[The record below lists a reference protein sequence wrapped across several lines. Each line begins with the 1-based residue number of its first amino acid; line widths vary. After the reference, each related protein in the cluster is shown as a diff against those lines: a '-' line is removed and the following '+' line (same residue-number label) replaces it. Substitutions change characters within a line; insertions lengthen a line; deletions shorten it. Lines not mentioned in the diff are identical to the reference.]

1 MLSLNFQ
8 DVDSVQFGRPA
19 QLAGVVTVPGDKS
32 ISHRALLLA
41 ALADGTSE
49 IIGLSSGH
57 DVLATVRCLRQ
68 LGIDCENTD
77 TAKGVWR
84 VHGRPLAQWVSPTAP
99 LDCGNSGTT
108 MRLLCGVLAAAPR
121 LRATLTGDRSLL
133 QRPMLRVAQPLRT
146 LGAHIDLQANGS
158 APIVITGQQLAG
170 GYLEL
175 AVASAQIKSAVLL
188 AGLHASAPVRV
199 TEPMATRDHSERMLT
214 AMGAQLM
221 MAPNTITVGPGALR
235 PLTAYSVA
243 GDPSAAAFAV
253 ALAVLHPRAA
263 LAVGE
268 VSTNPGRSGYLSI
281 LQRMGASVRSTS
293 PALPPMAE
301 PRGRIDAQSSSVVA
315 VHISEHEVPSCI
327 DELPILA
334 LCAACATGTSRF
346 DGIAELAVK
355 ESDRI
360 TAIYRLLTGLGV
372 AVQFGDNWM
381 QIQGVGGVD
390 RLAPLGRFDPGLDHR
405 MAFCAAVA
413 GLAGPWPLEVQSWST
428 TQSSW
433 PDFASA
439 IAAVSMAV

>member
-8 DVDSVQFGRPA
+8 GVDSVQFGRPA

-41 ALADGTSE
+41 ALAHGTSE

-57 DVLATVRCLRQ
+57 DVLATARCLRQ
-68 LGIDCENTD
+68 LGIDCENAD
-77 TAKGVWR
+77 AAKGMWR

-108 MRLLCGVLAAAPR
+108 MRLLCGVLAAAPA
-121 LRATLTGDRSLL
+121 LRATLVGDRSLL
-133 QRPMLRVAQPLRT
+133 QRPMLRVAQPLRA
-146 LGAHIDLQANGS
+146 LGARIDLQANGS
-158 APIVITGQQLAG
+158 APIVVTGQQLAG
-170 GYLEL
+170 GNIDL
-175 AVASAQIKSAVLL
+175 AVASAQVKSALLL

-221 MAPNTITVGPGALR
+221 MAPCTTTIEPGSLR
-235 PLTAYSVA
+235 PLVAYRVA

-263 LAVGE
+263 LALDE
-268 VSTNPGRSGYLSI
+268 VSTNASRSGYLSI
-281 LQRMGASVRSTS
+281 LQRMGASVRATS
-293 PALPPMAE
+293 PDLPPLAE
-301 PRGRIDAQSSSVVA
+301 PRGRIDAQSSSLVA
-315 VHISEHEVPSCI
+315 AHIDEQEVPSCI

-360 TAIYRLLTGLGV
+360 AAIYRLLTGLGV

-381 QIQGVGGVD
+381 QIQGVGSVE
-390 RLAPLGRFDPGLDHR
+390 RLAALGHFDPGLDHR

-413 GLAGPWPLEVQSWST
+413 GLAGPWPLAVESWST

-433 PDFASA
+433 PDFAPT
-439 IAAVSMAV
+439 IAAVSLDR